1 MERLVPLQRMEVK
14 EEGERR
20 KEEVTCFDVNLT
32 YKK

>member
-1 MERLVPLQRMEVK
+1 MEVK